1 MMISIMILFPG
12 TLFVGAF
19 HVPQPSPLARPL
31 HKRHH
36 ERRIQEASRLFS
48 SYHQQSLMNRVT
60 TTTTP
65 PIMTNFPQ
73 TWVPMGSVYELDG
86 TKPNSVFFFGQE
98 YIIYQN
104 TKSQDDIQNHG
115 WCVMDSTCPHRLA
128 PLREGRIVPETQ
140 EIQCS
145 YHGWTFDGTN
155 QGICTSIPQL
165 EQDHE
170 KTQRILSNA
179 KCSITS
185 YPCIVEKNILWA
197 WLWPDHDHALT
208 YTHLPEYYL
217 DHIPLNS
224 TATFTR
230 ILPYSYDTL
239 VENILDISHVPFAHH
254 SLQGTRNDSSIVK
267 PMVNTT
273 IENLTLN
280 HNNGTWTELSQ
291 ADGFVFSFTDQTR
304 KQTRAGTCTFM
315 APYMVHYNATFV
327 DTSNP
332 FTLTTL
338 LIPVSAGHSKIII
351 FSLNSN
357 ITSASTSRDS
367 NRRIETPSA
376 TMTTNDTDNSTSSGH
391 MNHVVTSTAVPKKS
405 FDLRQLIF
413 YAIFPRLPIWFLH
426 TFSNRFLDSDLMLLH
441 DQEIDLR
448 SRLTDGWSQ
457 SPPEND
463 RNNVNMTAKP
473 ILEQYFM
480 PSKADRG
487 VVAIRKWISRYAS
500 AVYDLSQPSQHTNLN
515 EKMVAL
521 PYKDRKLLF
530 DRYNQHTKQCKH
542 CNTMLITTLPK
553 YKTYSYTLLSMSI
566 LLWNRHFLFRLLSIG
581 CIMSFCTYHW
591 IENKLRYGDFDHSRN
606 H

>member
-1 MMISIMILFPG
+1 MMISIMVFFLTGALFA
-12 TLFVGAF
+12 GAF
-19 HVPQPSPLARPL
+19 HVPPPCSMACP
-31 HKRHH
+31 RHGQRH
-36 ERRIQEASRLFS
+36 CERRIQETSALFS
-48 SYHQQSLMNRVT
+48 SYNQQSLLDRVT
-60 TTTTP
+60 TTSTTTP
-65 PIMTNFPQ
+65 TIMVNFPQ

-86 TKPNSVFFFGQE
+86 TKPNSVYFFGQE

-104 TKSQDDIQNHG
+104 TKSQDDIRNHG
-115 WCVMDSTCPHRLA
+115 WCVIDSACPHRLA

-155 QGICTSIPQL
+155 QGRCTSIPQL

-273 IENLTLN
+273 IETLTMN
-280 HNNGTWTELSQ
+280 NNNGTLTELSP
-291 ADGFVFSFTDQTR
+291 ADGFVFSFTDHTR
-304 KQTRAGTCTFM
+304 KQTRAGTCTFK

-357 ITSASTSRDS
+357 ITSASTSTDS
-367 NRRIETPSA
+367 NRRIETLSA
-376 TMTTNDTDNSTSSGH
+376 TVATNHSDNSTSSGR
-391 MNHVVTSTAVPKKS
+391 MNHVVTSTTVPKKS
-405 FDLRQLIF
+405 FNLRQLIF
-413 YAIFPRLPIWFLH
+413 SAIFPRLPIWFLH

-457 SPPEND
+457 SLPEND
-463 RNNVNMTAKP
+463 RNSVRVTSKP

-480 PSKADRG
+480 PSKADRS

-500 AVYDLSQPSQHTNLN
+500 AVYDLSQPSHNTNP
-515 EKMVAL
+515 L

-542 CNTMLITTLPK
+542 CNTMLETTLPK
-553 YKTYSYTLLSMSI
+553 YKTYSYTLLSISI
-566 LLWNRHFLFRLLSIG
+566 LLWNRHFLFRLLSVG
-581 CIMSFCTYHW
+581 CIMSFRMYHW